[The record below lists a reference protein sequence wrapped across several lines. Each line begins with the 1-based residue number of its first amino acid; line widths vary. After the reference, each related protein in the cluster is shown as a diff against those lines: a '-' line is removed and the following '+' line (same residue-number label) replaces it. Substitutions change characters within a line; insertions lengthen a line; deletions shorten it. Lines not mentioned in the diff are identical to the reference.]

1 MADDFDRVKLNPI
14 STNQLSSL
22 IIGEKGLPQNI
33 GQAGDPEL
41 EYLTEGNV
49 PISQAEM
56 KTRQIRKK
64 FGDQKVV
71 VVDDFYSNPEMVRD
85 ISLNSYA
92 SKYDN
97 VEYPGFR
104 NTLYTNLEFQ
114 LKFFTKKI
122 KNFYF

>member
-1 MADDFDRVKLNPI
+1 MYKNNDLLVCGKYYNTSDVFKINEDAQI
-14 STNQLSSL
+14 SV
-22 IIGEKGLPQNI
+22 E
-33 GQAGDPEL
+33 
-41 EYLTEGNV
+41 
-49 PISQAEM
+49 
-56 KTRQIRKK
+56 K

-114 LKFFTKKI
+114 LKFFTNLI
-122 KNFYF
+122 EDNYDRIS